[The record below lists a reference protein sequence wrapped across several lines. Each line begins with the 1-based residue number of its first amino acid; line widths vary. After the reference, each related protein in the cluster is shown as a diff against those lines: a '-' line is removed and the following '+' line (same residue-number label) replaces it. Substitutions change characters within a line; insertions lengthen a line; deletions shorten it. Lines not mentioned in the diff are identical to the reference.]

1 MHHAQDRASL
11 LEIMHSISFG
21 SLYPD
26 LRCLEG
32 HLNDRFVKHP
42 VLVPGKMWSR
52 NKERQLLSWYVP
64 AYKVKWNEHSVR
76 AKHLMRCIEL
86 WSLLCQVHMMW
97 TAAMLSQRALTVFST
112 QLRPQVVVAIPT
124 GRSSF
129 TVLYNEAVRMS
140 IPLHLGP
147 FIGMECTTAPTTWC
161 IWGDY
166 VVWGLGPWEGLGWAP
181 VPSGD
186 HLVPPF
192 KIHVELLVD
201 VTVGIH
207 TYV

>member
-1 MHHAQDRASL
+1 MLCLGSHRTACSIVGGKKGRGDVHHAQDRASL

-86 WSLLCQVHMMW
+86 
-97 TAAMLSQRALTVFST
+97 
-112 QLRPQVVVAIPT
+112 
-124 GRSSF
+124 
-129 TVLYNEAVRMS
+129 
-140 IPLHLGP
+140 
-147 FIGMECTTAPTTWC
+147 
-161 IWGDY
+161 
-166 VVWGLGPWEGLGWAP
+166 
-181 VPSGD
+181 
-186 HLVPPF
+186 
-192 KIHVELLVD
+192 
-201 VTVGIH
+201 
-207 TYV
+207 